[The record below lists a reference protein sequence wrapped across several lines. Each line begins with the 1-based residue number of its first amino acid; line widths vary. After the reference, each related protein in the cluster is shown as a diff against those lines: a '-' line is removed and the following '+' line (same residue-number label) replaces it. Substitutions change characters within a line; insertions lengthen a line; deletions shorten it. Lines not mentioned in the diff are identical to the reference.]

1 MAKEKEEP
9 KAGRPRMYE
18 DAAAKMRAFRAK
30 AQYPGKRYDVYLG
43 KDAHVAVSVQIK
55 RTGLPASAVID
66 AMIRCANSVPPR
78 ELAKWLPE
86 TK

>member
-1 MAKEKEEP
+1 MAKKKDEP

-30 AQYPGKRYDVYLG
+30 AAYPGKRYDVYLG
-43 KDAHVAVSVQIK
+43 KEANIAVIVQVK
-55 RTGLPASAVID
+55 KTGLPASTVID
-66 AMIRCANSVPPR
+66 AMVRCANSVPPR
-78 ELAKWLPE
+78 ELAKWLPA